1 MCERQV
7 LTYMAWIDQLISF
20 SPWPVSQSG
29 GWSTE
34 RESPLTKVSLLP
46 SAGVELKPHYLLQS
60 RVLHSPATLYDLDW
74 NPQAITQESRALRS
88 SGENHWGMMVQTEE
102 RRRKGLE
109 TQQGGVVGR
118 EQNTAARSKQEVV
131 LIRCYHEEILSQ
143 ASSKLESDDS

>member
-46 SAGVELKPHYLLQS
+46 SAGVELKPHCLLQS

-88 SGENHWGMMVQTEE
+88 SGENHWGMMVQT
-102 RRRKGLE
+102 
-109 TQQGGVVGR
+109 QQGGVVGR